1 MMRTQRGFSIA
12 EVLTVAVILGVLM
25 ATIVMILPL
34 MLKAPMQVQSQVD
47 EVNMAAIALYEIRKD
62 FSQGDTSGV
71 MGCSITPVV
80 VCSAPGSS
88 PTSVQALVVAT
99 ADDGSG
105 QFHVVTNPLDPNKGY
120 PAWQGFDVY
129 WLQPNAGGTSFQ
141 LMRAFEP
148 AAITAVNGV
157 PKNVTAALVDPLVTL
172 ALLISPPPVLT
183 NYIASMNLGDNPG
196 QSTIT
201 FDLVAGSTG
210 GVDRTLTDFESDT
223 YARN

>member
-1 MMRTQRGFSIA
+1 MTRTQRGFSIA
-12 EVLTVAVILGVLM
+12 EVLTVAVILGVIM
-25 ATIVMILPL
+25 TSMIMILPL

-47 EVNMAAIALYEIRKD
+47 EVNMAAVALYEIRKD

-80 VCSAPGSS
+80 ICSAPGNS
-88 PTSVQALVVAT
+88 PTSVQALVVTT
-99 ADDGSG
+99 ADNGSG
-105 QFHVVTNPLDPNKGY
+105 VFQVVQNGANKGY

-129 WLQPNAGGTSFQ
+129 WLEPNASGTSFQ
-141 LMRAFEP
+141 LMRAFEQDT
-148 AAITAVNGV
+148 ITASNGI
-157 PKNVTAALVDPLVTL
+157 PNNVTAALVVPDVIK

-183 NYIASMNLGDNPG
+183 NYIASMSLGDNPS

-201 FDLVAGSTG
+201 FDLLAGSTG